1 MSRRHLDDHWVH
13 ELAGT
18 TPPKPSSTTAAHLDR
33 RQSERVSLGAKV
45 RYMSEAP
52 ESVEVEAQLLDISKK
67 GCRIDTGSVLEVGT
81 RIRLILQLNDGQ
93 EPLSLVS
100 AMVCW
105 NDAHATLGEQ
115 SDYTA
120 FRLA

>member
-1 MSRRHLDDHWVH
+1 MRNPAMQLFGNDRTSLGGTLVVDNNLEAFMSRRHLDDHWVH

-52 ESVEVEAQLLDISKK
+52 VAVEVEAQLLDISKK
-67 GCRIDTGSVLEVGT
+67 GCRIDTGSVLEV
-81 RIRLILQLNDGQ
+81 
-93 EPLSLVS
+93 
-100 AMVCW
+100 
-105 NDAHATLGEQ
+105 
-115 SDYTA
+115 
-120 FRLA
+120 